1 MVGASDAPTLS
12 RVIRVFIATAAG
24 DAPTLTDELLGL
36 GVHTAPV
43 DRSRLTQDLAA
54 LLGDVTNVPLGEVRL
69 GPLLQ
74 SEMAI
79 IRRHR
84 LRLPPEL
91 ALLVKTAAM
100 TGGLASLLAPGFVLG
115 ASFAP
120 YAAPLLPA
128 SARKSVG

>member
-1 MVGASDAPTLS
+1 MVGSIDAPTRS
-12 RVIRVFIATAAG
+12 RLIRVFIDTAAG

-91 ALLVKTAAM
+91 ALLVKTRSEEH
-100 TGGLASLLAPGFVLG
+100 TSELQSLMRI
-115 ASFAP
+115 S
-120 YAAPLLPA
+120 YAVFCLKKKNTRTP
-128 SARKSVG
+128 KTH

>member
-1 MVGASDAPTLS
+1 MVGSIDAPTRS
-12 RVIRVFIATAAG
+12 RLIRVFIDTAAG

-100 TGGLASLLAPGFVLG
+100 TEGLASLLAPGFVLAEIG
-115 ASFAP
+115 RASG
-120 YAAPLLPA
+120 
-128 SARKSVG
+128 RER

>member
-1 MVGASDAPTLS
+1 MVGSIDAPTRS
-12 RVIRVFIATAAG
+12 RLIRVFIDTAAG

-69 GPLLQ
+69 GPLLP

-91 ALLVKTAAM
+91 ALLVEPAAM
-100 TGGLASLLAPGFVLG
+100 PEGIASLLAPRFVLENG
-115 ASFAP
+115 RTSCRERMF
-120 YAAPLLPA
+120 
-128 SARKSVG
+128 SD